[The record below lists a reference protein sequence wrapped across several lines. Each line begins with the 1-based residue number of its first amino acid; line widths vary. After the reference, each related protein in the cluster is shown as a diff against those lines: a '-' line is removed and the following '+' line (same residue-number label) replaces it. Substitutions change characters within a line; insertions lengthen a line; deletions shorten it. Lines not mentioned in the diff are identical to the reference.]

1 LGGVCDGKTI
11 DPDTKGL
18 AMRRVVVT
26 GLGLVTPLASGVEA
40 TWSRLLEGQSGA
52 GTIERFDASHLATNY
67 ACEVPRGDGTD
78 GTFNADDWMA
88 PKEQRKVD
96 DFILFGIAAAEMAV
110 KDAGWTPTEEEDLLR
125 TGVMLGSG
133 IGGLSSIADTAIL
146 IKERGPRRVS
156 PFFIPGALINLISG
170 QVSIRFGFKGP
181 NHSVVTACST
191 GAHAIG
197 DASRLIQHGDAEVM
211 VAGGAEAAICEIGIA
226 GFNACKALSTK
237 RGDDPKGASRP
248 YDADR
253 DGFVMGEGAGVV
265 VLEEY
270 EHAKARGAKIYAE
283 VLGYGLSGDA
293 YHITA
298 PSETGEGGERS
309 MRAALS
315 NAGLEPKDIDY
326 INAHGTST
334 MADTIELGAVE
345 RMLGDA
351 AGSVTM
357 SSTKSSTGHLL
368 GAAGAIE
375 AIFSILA
382 IRDQVVPPT
391 INLDNVDVDTAID
404 LAPNVKRD
412 RKVDVALSNSFGFGG
427 TNASVIFGK
436 VR

>member
-1 LGGVCDGKTI
+1 
-11 DPDTKGL
+11 
-18 AMRRVVVT
+18 MRRVVVT
-26 GLGLVTPLASGVEA
+26 GLGLVTPLADGVEA
-40 TWSRLLEGQSGA
+40 SWSRILDGQSGA
-52 GTIERFDASHLATNY
+52 GKITGFDPSKLVTQY
-67 ACEVPRGDGTD
+67 ACEVPLGDGTD
-78 GTFNADDWMA
+78 GTFNGDKYME

-96 DFILFGIAAAEMAV
+96 TFILFGMAAAQQAV
-110 KDAGWTPTEEEDLLR
+110 EDSGWMPTDREDLER
-125 TGVMLGSG
+125 TGVLIGSG
-133 IGGLSSIADTAIL
+133 IGGLNSIANTAVMMHE
-146 IKERGPRRVS
+146 KGPRRVS
-156 PFFIPGALINLISG
+156 PFFVPGALINLISG
-170 QVSIRFGFKGP
+170 QVSIRYGFRGP

-197 DASRLIQHGDAEVM
+197 DASRLIQHGDADVM
-211 VAGGAEAAICEIGIA
+211 IAGGAEAAICEIGMA

-237 RGDDPKGASRP
+237 RGDDPTKASRP

-253 DGFVMGEGAGVV
+253 DGFVMGEGAGIV

-298 PSETGEGGERS
+298 PAEDGDGAERS
-309 MRAALS
+309 MRNALRG
-315 NAGLEPKDIDY
+315 AGLEPKDIDY

-334 MADTIELGAVE
+334 MTDVIELGAVE

-351 AGSVTM
+351 VETVTM
-357 SSTKSSTGHLL
+357 SSTKSATGHLL

-382 IRDQVVPPT
+382 IRDQVAPPT
-391 INLDNVDVDTAID
+391 INLDNPAVETKID
-404 LAPNVKRD
+404 LAPNKKVE
-412 RKVDVALSNSFGFGG
+412 RKIDVALSNSFGFGG

-436 VR
+436 AS